1 MLCADV
7 PPEVEHDLVIRLEL
21 DRLTKREK
29 DGEPG
34 EHAGRVGGGKDAD
47 HDLLVQLALEVA
59 AEPVQDRVGN
69 SCEAQLRIPGRG
81 DVVYSKEKMFS

>member
-1 MLCADV
+1 M
-7 PPEVEHDLVIRLEL
+7 
-21 DRLTKREK
+21 
-29 DGEPG
+29 
-34 EHAGRVGGGKDAD
+34 GGGEDTD

>member
-1 MLCADV
+1 M
-7 PPEVEHDLVIRLEL
+7 
-21 DRLTKREK
+21 
-29 DGEPG
+29 
-34 EHAGRVGGGKDAD
+34 GGGEDAD

-81 DVVYSKEKMFS
+81 DVVLCIQRRKCFLNVPCVVNDFLPVGMVEGEERLWGCQLEPGKLEI